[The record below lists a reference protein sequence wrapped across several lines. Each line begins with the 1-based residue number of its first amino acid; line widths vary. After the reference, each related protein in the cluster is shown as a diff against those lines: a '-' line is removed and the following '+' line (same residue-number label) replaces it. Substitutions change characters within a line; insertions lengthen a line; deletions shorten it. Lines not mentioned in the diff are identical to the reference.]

1 MSVHVQDVESDP
13 LARSGW
19 PSLAKKEPRLFENA
33 GFDQAVDFLLEEI
46 GYRRNP
52 YFAALREKRFARQDF
67 VETQIAF
74 CHQVAMFNR
83 AMMLAATHVAL
94 PERRWPAVSNVV
106 DEHHGG
112 DVAHAHHY
120 TIREFVRRVSGDPDI
135 DIDARAMWPEVSQN
149 VATMLGSS
157 LLGGNYGL
165 SGLAMI
171 ERMFADISA
180 WIAEGVVSNGWLSEE
195 QLIHYNVHSRLDMR
209 HANELFDVLRE
220 DWERGPETRYY
231 VYQGMWVGGWS
242 FNALY
247 TGLWEARERRQLRDV
262 RVAHTPW

>member
-1 MSVHVQDVESDP
+1 MSVH
-13 LARSGW
+13 
-19 PSLAKKEPRLFENA
+19 SLRGETHPPASSLGLSVAEATPRLPEAA
-33 GFDQAVDFLLEEI
+33 GFDQTVDALLEEI

-52 YFAALREKRFARQDF
+52 YFSALLEKRFAREDF

-83 AMMLAATHVAL
+83 AMMLAATHIAR
-94 PERRWPAVSNVV
+94 PERRWPAVANVV
-106 DEHHGG
+106 DEHHRG
-112 DVAHAHHY
+112 DVARAHHF

-149 VATMLGSS
+149 VAVMLGSS
-157 LLGGNYGL
+157 LLGHDYGL
-165 SGLAMI
+165 SGLAMV
-171 ERMFADISA
+171 ERMFADISG

-195 QLIHYNVHSRLDMR
+195 QLIHYNLHAQLDMR
-209 HANELFDVLRE
+209 HADELFDVLRE
-220 DWERGPETRYY
+220 DWERGPESRYY
-231 VYQGMWVGGWS
+231 VVQGMWVGGWS

-247 TGLWEARERRQLRDV
+247 TGLWEARERRLLRDV